1 MKRVRSLLFAVVVIL
16 NALAGLAV
24 LVPQAAEAAKE
35 KNDITVWRSVNGAE
49 NNIKSTSWAG
59 RFTFVDPY
67 TIKDNTAGTLY
78 QTTDVITKKNED
90 YTFLWN
96 GNGNHFYYRPVD
108 AAGGNYLERDPNN
121 KCVGIIVIYLNDDST
136 DMNVKLVQP
145 LDSPSG
151 GSCVV
156 AGATDIEGSGDSPD
170 DSQHY
175 ILDVPEDISGKNLEK
190 LNAPYQWKNSDTLV
204 SYRTNTALFKPTDE
218 VLKGIQDS
226 WQNLGK
232 SLNSTGN
239 KPYEFF
245 TTDACFSGTE
255 ATAYLVITPGDYDY
269 ATMVN
274 ASIFRGTGT
283 TSTYAIAT
291 NDTEVPKCL
300 YPDTGIKRKPDS
312 SEDIIE
318 YKGDRLIL
326 AHPERHTVTPGS
338 SEDTD
343 LTPPPGALEKSDV
356 KDDCYSGLRN
366 SLAWIL
372 CPVLGIIDNFIE
384 WAERA
389 ISNQLTVDLG
399 TQETRDSLQEA
410 WRVVARFSSGIL
422 VAVALV
428 MVIST
433 ALGSDLISPYALKK
447 VLPRLVIGA
456 IGIWLS
462 WALVTTYIDIMN
474 DLGKG
479 IAGIMLTP
487 FQAAKD
493 FSLQNMAGIA
503 SGGSGDG
510 GTSGTIF
517 LGLATA
523 EILGG
528 GVFGLLGVG
537 LTALFAF
544 LVAIFVLALR
554 QAVIVFLVIMAPLGF
569 AMWILPNTQ
578 KMWKLWSGTL
588 NKLLLM
594 YPMIMGLLAAGKIF
608 AYITSQSAAGEESTI
623 DHFLAFSISLI
634 AYVAP
639 YFFLPALFKAAGG
652 VFSNLTG
659 MVNNKGKGLFD
670 KARGGLDKRKA
681 LSSKELAKK
690 QRDTIRT
697 QRRTQDFA
705 AGLAG
710 GRLGSYRRLR
720 AGGFSGKSRSA
731 LFSTASSAARAT
743 ADKELESTVGGDSD
757 VLKVI
762 AAGGANAYR
771 TQERA
776 AALASGK
783 AFDSAKTE
791 QVVSRAES
799 LAKSHLG
806 DRNSQAAA
814 LLRLAGSGQAGS
826 AHFDA
831 VAEAFK
837 NDPTNA
843 NVIIGAAA
851 SASGKAG
858 NLSAGTLQYDPATR
872 KVGRKVVDDPAAPGG
887 KRQLTP
893 LEAVREKLV
902 TMSGADFSNI
912 KTKYDPV
919 SGTADFMDSD
929 VKALLTTDAAL
940 ARKIFED
947 RNAQLS
953 GNARDILQAAHA
965 GAGSGG
971 WKDPRVP

>member
-1 MKRVRSLLFAVVVIL
+1 MKRVRSLLFTFVILL

-24 LVPQAAEAAKE
+24 LIPQTAEAAQA
-35 KNDITVWRSVNGAE
+35 KNDITIWRSSDGIE
-49 NNIKSTSWAG
+49 NNVKTTNWTG
-59 RFTFVDPY
+59 RFSFVDPY
-67 TIKDNTAGTLY
+67 TIKDNTVGTLY
-78 QTTDVITKKNED
+78 QTTNEITKKNED

-108 AAGGNYLERDPNN
+108 AAGGNYLDRNTNN
-121 KCVGIIVIYLNDDST
+121 KCVGIIVVWLNDDST
-136 DMNVKLVQP
+136 DMNIKLVQP

-151 GSCVV
+151 GDCIV
-156 AGATDIEGSGDSPD
+156 AEASDVEGSGNSPD
-170 DSQHY
+170 KAQHY
-175 ILDVPEDISGKNLEK
+175 ILDVPEDISGESLEK
-190 LNAPYQWKNSDTLV
+190 LIAPYQWKNSDTLI
-204 SYRTNTALFKPTDE
+204 SYRTNTILLRPTDE
-218 VLKGIQDS
+218 ALKGIQES
-226 WQNLGK
+226 WQSLGR
-232 SLNSTGN
+232 SLSIPPNR
-239 KPYEFF
+239 PYQFF
-245 TTDACFSGTE
+245 TTDECFNGTKV
-255 ATAYLVITPGDYDY
+255 TAYLAVSPGDPNY
-269 ATMVN
+269 ATMVKEDIFGSGY
-274 ASIFRGTGT
+274 SI
-283 TSTYAIAT
+283 ST
-291 NDTEVPKCL
+291 NNTEVPKCL
-300 YPDTGIKRKPDS
+300 YPDTGIKRSPNG
-312 SEDIIE
+312 SEDMVD
-318 YKGDRLIL
+318 YKGDMIIL
-326 AHPERHTVTPGS
+326 AHRERQGVTPGS

-343 LTPPPGALEKSDV
+343 PTLPPGSLDDSTTVAG
-356 KDDCYSGLRN
+356 DCYSGLRN

-372 CPVLGIIDNFIE
+372 CPILGIIDNFIE

-399 TQETRDSLQEA
+399 TQATRDSLQDA
-410 WRVVARFSSGIL
+410 WRVVARFASGIL
-422 VAVALV
+422 VVIALV

-433 ALGSDLISPYALKK
+433 ALGSDLVSPYALKK
-447 VLPRLVIGA
+447 ILPRLVIGA

-462 WALVTTYIDIMN
+462 WALVSTYIDIMN

-487 FQAAKD
+487 FQEAKE

-503 SGGSGDG
+503 SGSPGGG

-517 LGLATA
+517 VGLATA
-523 EILGG
+523 GLLGG
-528 GVFGLLGVG
+528 NIFGLLGVG

-554 QAVIVFLVIMAPLGF
+554 QAVIVFLVVLAPLGF

-578 KMWKLWSGTL
+578 KLWKLWSGTL
-588 NKLLLM
+588 NKLLIM

-623 DHFLAFSISLI
+623 DHFLAFSIALI

-659 MVNNKGKGLFD
+659 MVNNKGKGIFD
-670 KARGGLDKRKA
+670 KSRGWLDKKKA
-681 LSSKELAKK
+681 LSNRELAKK

-697 QRRTQDFA
+697 QGRTQDFA

-710 GRLGSYRRLR
+710 GRLSSYRRFR

-731 LFSTASSAARAT
+731 LFSTASATARST

-762 AAGGANAYR
+762 ASGGANAYR
-771 TQERA
+771 VKERA
-776 AALASGK
+776 IKGASY
-783 AFDSAKTE
+783 DSVKTE
-791 QVVSRAES
+791 QIISRAES

-814 LLRLAGSGQAGS
+814 LQRLAGSGQAGS
-826 AHFDA
+826 EHFEA

-837 NDPTNA
+837 DDPTNA

-858 NLSAGTLQYDPATR
+858 NLSAGTLQYDPVTK
-872 KVGRKVVDDPAAPGG
+872 KVGHKIVDDPAAPGG

-893 LEAVREKLV
+893 REAVYEKLA
-902 TMSGADFSNI
+902 TMSGADFANI
-912 KTKYDPV
+912 KTKYNPL
-919 SGTADFMDSD
+919 TK
-929 VKALLTTDAAL
+929 KAEFTDEEVEKLLTTDIVL
-940 ARKIFED
+940 AKKLFED
-947 RNAQLS
+947 KNAQLS
-953 GNARDILQAAHA
+953 GNARDILQISHA
-965 GAGSGG
+965 GGA